1 MSIKAQSEQGL
12 NEPVNLIGRKLFGG
26 YEIVEKLGEG
36 GMGAVY
42 LAHQASI
49 GQSIALKVLRSRATR
64 NDETV
69 ARFHREAKVIGMMTH
84 PNIVRVLIFGRLQG
98 LLYMAIEYV
107 DGDELQERMDQGLLS
122 EVQIIKIMKQTLSA
136 LAEAHDL
143 GIIHRDLKPENIL
156 LTNFRGEPDFVKIL
170 DFGIAK
176 ILEDNEYGESNTIDE
191 MPLTQTGIV
200 YGTPYYLSPE
210 QARADDLDTRT
221 DIYSLGCILYEL
233 MTGQKP
239 FDGKTAAEVV
249 RMQAFEQPRPAQEL
263 APDRVSATMAEII
276 EKAMSKD
283 REERFSSAMEMFDA
297 LMGREQELL
306 REGVITGRSTYFP
319 GSEVTGSR
327 PLAAIDIQRPEL
339 YLHPDELSESGPTV
353 TMQRRS
359 VLLLAA
365 GVTFVFM
372 VMMAMLLFLVLTHQ

>member
-1 MSIKAQSEQGL
+1 MSISAQS
-12 NEPVNLIGRKLFGG
+12 EPVNLIGQTLFGG
-26 YEIVEKLGEG
+26 YEVVEKLGEG

-42 LAHQASI
+42 LAQQASI
-49 GQSIALKVLRSRATR
+49 GQSIALKILRSRATR
-64 NDETV
+64 SDESV

-84 PNIVRVLIFGRLQG
+84 PNIVRVLIFGRLKD

-107 DGDELQERMDQGLLS
+107 DGDELQERMEQGLLS

-176 ILEDNEYGESNTIDE
+176 ILEENEYGDSNTIDE

-210 QARADDLDTRT
+210 QARADELDTRT

-239 FDGKTAAEVV
+239 FDGKTASEVV
-249 RMQAFEQPRPAQEL
+249 RMQAFEDPTPARSI
-263 APDRVSATMAEII
+263 APQRLSKTMSDII
-276 EKAMSKD
+276 ERAMAKD
-283 REERFSSAMEMFDA
+283 REERFGSAMEMFDA
-297 LMGREQELL
+297 LMVREQELL
-306 REGVITGRSTYFP
+306 KEGRITGRSTYFP

-327 PLAAIDIQRPEL
+327 PLTAIDASNVET
-339 YLHPDELSESGPTV
+339 YLHPDESGENGPTI
-353 TMQRRS
+353 TLQKRS
-359 VLLLAA
+359 VFMIVA
-365 GVTFVFM
+365 GTVFVFM
-372 VMMAMLLFLVLTHQ
+372 VMMAMVMWLVATG